1 MPDIDVAFL
10 GYYTAVA
17 MAMKPARDLMRHRKL
32 VHCCFGRPYVNL
44 LPRSCTS

>member
-17 MAMKPARDLMRHRKL
+17 MAMKPARDLMRRKP
-32 VHCCFGRPYVNL
+32 VHFCFGRPYVNP
-44 LPRSCTS
+44 LPRLCTS